1 MQLLTEDLRVELSRR
16 LEAVAQPLRIVLF
29 SEPASGIY
37 VPGRRECVSCKQAE
51 DLMQE
56 VAGLSDKLSLEI
68 YNVKEDQQ
76 MAKDWGIEHTPTIS
90 IVADDD
96 VGIRFIGLPN
106 GYEFGS
112 FFETIL
118 SFSKKDFGLSE
129 EVAERVAEVSEQID
143 IKTFSTPTCPHCPR
157 AIVNAHRMAMTNPLI
172 RSTAVESQE
181 FSELAGRYEVYS
193 VPKIVVN
200 ETHHFVGGLPEPQFV
215 EAVLE
220 GAGRR

>member
-1 MQLLTEDLRVELSRR
+1 MQLLTEDLRIELAKR
-16 LEAVAQPLRIVLF
+16 LEAVEKPLRILVF
-29 SEPASGIY
+29 SEPVTGIY

-56 VAGLSDKLSLEI
+56 VADLSDNLSLEI
-68 YNVKEDQQ
+68 YNIKENQQ

-90 IVADDD
+90 LVADED

-129 EVAERVAEVSEQID
+129 EVAARVAGVTEQIE

-157 AIVNAHRMAMTNPLI
+157 AIVNAHRMALANPLI
-172 RSTAVESQE
+172 TSTAVESQE
-181 FSELAGRYEVYS
+181 FSELAGQYDVYS

-200 ETHHFVGGLPEPQFV
+200 ETHHFVGGLPEPEFV

-220 GAGRR
+220 GAGR